1 MAAPMTTADNQF
13 DDLRDLVRQLKSTG
27 PDGFEGLMAAVLTD
41 ITKTS
46 FGLANSGSQRGK
58 DGQSVLN
65 DGAISFEGKLY
76 DETVPK
82 NEILT
87 KIAEIAADDDG
98 AADLW
103 ILGSTGTVA
112 TQVVNT
118 ANALGKKFA
127 VGVLIADWS
136 TVGLPTLATILAM
149 APAVTAKFI
158 AGKIGASEQNILDKL
173 DDVRQNPQFADRT
186 LELTRVLEQPSLG
199 PAYAL
204 KDNEKWLQAAFG
216 SAKRARAVFGQPL
229 APGDTSVTSV
239 LDRADLRLRFSN
251 AIYSKHDDTIAAVV
265 GADGNGKSWLF
276 AQAWM
281 HQPIKPL
288 TVVLVPDDIKAPFS
302 FESLE
307 ELLISKLILQTGD
320 TATETSEKRWKKHFD
335 RWKRLKGPDRPRL
348 VVFLDGINQ
357 RESIPWVKLID
368 SLSEVLANL
377 GGTLVFSCRVFFY
390 RDNLKNRLLSRV
402 VPFDVP
408 EWSTAELE
416 TLLVARGTSISKLNA
431 SVVGSLRNPR
441 IFAVAER
448 LGAEKPIRSLG
459 IFHDDDAKD
468 GRWALTFD
476 DPQVLAQINSVFVTV
491 ESSRKAIKEPGGR
504 RVLFAFLGDKPNHP

>member
-1 MAAPMTTADNQF
+1 MAGPMTTVDNQF
-13 DDLRDLVRQLKSTG
+13 DDLRDLVRKLDPTG

-127 VGVLIADWS
+127 VAILIADWS

-149 APAVTAKFI
+149 SPVVTAKFI
-158 AGKIGASEQNILDKL
+158 AGKTGAIEQNILDKL
-173 DDVRQNPQFADRT
+173 DEVRKDPQFPDRT
-186 LELTRVLEQPSLG
+186 RELNRVLEQPSLG

-204 KDNEKWLQAAFG
+204 KENEKWLQAAFG
-216 SAKRARAVFGQPL
+216 SAKRARAVFGQAL
-229 APGDTSVTSV
+229 APGDTSVTAV
-239 LDRADLRLRFSN
+239 LDRSDLRRRFSN
-251 AIYSKHDDTIAAVV
+251 AIYGKTDDGIAAVL

-320 TATETSEKRWKKHFD
+320 TATETSTE
-335 RWKRLKGPDRPRL
+335 
-348 VVFLDGINQ
+348 
-357 RESIPWVKLID
+357 
-368 SLSEVLANL
+368 A
-377 GGTLVFSCRVFFY
+377 
-390 RDNLKNRLLSRV
+390 
-402 VPFDVP
+402 
-408 EWSTAELE
+408 LE
-416 TLLVARGTSISKLNA
+416 ETS
-431 SVVGSLRNPR
+431 
-441 IFAVAER
+441 
-448 LGAEKPIRSLG
+448 
-459 IFHDDDAKD
+459 
-468 GRWALTFD
+468 
-476 DPQVLAQINSVFVTV
+476 
-491 ESSRKAIKEPGGR
+491 
-504 RVLFAFLGDKPNHP
+504 